1 MVLRHLLKICGAFA
15 FCLLISGGV
24 RAEVSVAYVDSA
36 RLLKDAPQVERIRHK
51 IREEFV
57 ARDERLVEMRKQ
69 IALLEARLVD
79 EDERMSDEEKRLVNT
94 DLGSRRIQLKQAR
107 DELEQDKQ
115 LRFSEEEQHFSRVIH
130 EVIQQVAQDDKLD
143 LVLQGGVFWVS
154 PKVDITD
161 RILARLREMLANG
174 N

>member
-1 MVLRHLLKICGAFA
+1 MVLRHFFKISGALA
-15 FCLLISGGV
+15 LCLLISGPA
-24 RAEVSVAYVDSA
+24 RAELSVVYVDSA
-36 RLLKDAPQVERIRHK
+36 RLLKDAPQVERIRQK
-51 IREEFV
+51 IREEFE

-69 IALLEARLVD
+69 IALLEARLAA
-79 EDERMSDEEKRLVNT
+79 EDERLSAENKRLMNT
-94 DLGSRRIQLKQAR
+94 DLSNRRVQLKQAR

-130 EVIQQVAQDDKLD
+130 EVIQQVAQDENLD

-161 RILARLREMLANG
+161 RILGRLREMLANG

>member
-1 MVLRHLLKICGAFA
+1 VLR
-15 FCLLISGGV
+15 LLIKISGVLALCLFISGV
-24 RAEVSVAYVDSA
+24 ARAEVSVAYVDSA
-36 RLLKDAPQVERIRHK
+36 RLLKDAPQVERIRQK
-51 IREEFV
+51 IREEFE

-69 IALLEARLVD
+69 IGLLEARLAA
-79 EDERMSDEEKRLVNT
+79 EDERMSAEEKRLVNN
-94 DLGSRRIQLKQAR
+94 DLGSRRVQLKQAR

-115 LRFSEEEQHFSRVIH
+115 LRFSEEEQRFSRVIH
-130 EVIQQVAQDDKLD
+130 EVIQQVAQDEHLD